1 MKPKTSFS
9 TFGYK
14 SFLVITTTI
23 LLNSCATF
31 NPGLIKYN
39 EDKSLYEYG
48 GSTENAIPLR
58 NKNNE
63 LISESNY
70 ESFLKELEDNDN
82 KYQGSKTYEKAN
94 SIKFKD
100 HKIASLYTESVAD
113 INRGQFEKVPVKMD
127 SLISIYPDALYFS
140 DCTFLNGFALQNLGK
155 ISEAKEKYRE
165 FIDYSSS
172 KYTERFRGHRN
183 SDPNDNVWMAERN
196 YAKTFVEGKPL
207 TTDTGFFQPFLP
219 KYYYNSLHPGYGINP
234 EDYAENTKHILMFVF
249 GLDLSNNFSAGIQY
263 YRQMNKYFDI
273 NPGYMTSGSVREISL
288 AIPIKL
294 YQSENNNLG
303 IKVSPFMR
311 YSGIRK
317 LDINGVETEFDEN
330 IFDFGVKASAGYY
343 FAPKLSVG
351 ASYIYHRYNEN
362 NTYLFSNQ
370 TIQVWY
376 FNEYDISLYYD
387 LWKGFSLK
395 SGIKAG
401 GFVAGIYW
409 SGWEI
414 SYDFSQNDFVFR
426 IDMF

>member
-1 MKPKTSFS
+1 MKSKTSFS
-9 TFGYK
+9 IFGYK
-14 SFLVITTTI
+14 FFFVISTVI
-23 LLNSCATF
+23 LLHSCATF

-39 EDKSLYEYG
+39 EDKTLYEYG
-48 GSTENAIPLR
+48 GSHENAVPLR

-70 ESFLKELEDNDN
+70 ESFLQEMEDNDN

-94 SIKFKD
+94 SIKFTD
-100 HKIASLYTESVAD
+100 HKIASLYAESVAE
-113 INRGQFEKVPVKMD
+113 INKGQFEKVSAKMD
-127 SLISIYPDALYFS
+127 SLLSLYPDALYFS
-140 DCTFLNGFALQNLGK
+140 DCSFLDGFALQNLGK
-155 ISEAKEKYRE
+155 TFEAKEKYME
-165 FIDYSSS
+165 FINYSSG
-172 KYTERFRGHRN
+172 KYTERFRGHRY
-183 SDPNDNVWMAERN
+183 SDPNDSIWMAERN
-196 YAKTFVEGKPL
+196 YAKSFVEGKQVMA
-207 TTDTGFFQPFLP
+207 DIDFFEPFQP

-263 YRQMNKYFDI
+263 YRQLNKYFDI
-273 NPGYMTSGSVREISL
+273 NPGYMTSGAIREISL

-311 YSGIRK
+311 YSGISK
-317 LDINGVETEFDEN
+317 LDINGVQTEFDEN
-330 IFDFGVKASAGYY
+330 IFDFGMKASAGYY
-343 FAPKLSVG
+343 FAPRLSVG

-362 NTYLFSNQ
+362 NPFLFSTQN
-370 TIQVWY
+370 IQIWY
-376 FNEYDISLYYD
+376 FNEYDVSLYYD

-401 GFVAGIYW
+401 DFVAGIYW